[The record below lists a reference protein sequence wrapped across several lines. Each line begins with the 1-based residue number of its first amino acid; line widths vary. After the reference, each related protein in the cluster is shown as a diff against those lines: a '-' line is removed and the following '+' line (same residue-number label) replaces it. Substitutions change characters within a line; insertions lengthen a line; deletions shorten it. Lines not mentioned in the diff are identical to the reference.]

1 VVIPIHTV
9 IIGNS
14 PNNLT
19 LFVVTSVYRYLQRD

>member
-1 VVIPIHTV
+1 MAPHTV

-19 LFVVTSVYRYLQRD
+19 LFVITLTIVIDII